1 MTHRVYATNAT
12 RIHSRRRSFDNSLER
27 EIRRLLRAPRFQ
39 SHVHCQSHVAT
50 HITPCHL
57 DHCRACRLHSTST
70 GFKWNYG
77 GAYSHSTAIRPRYD
91 HSTTYVTTCVWAAA
105 LRPIYIINRS
115 ARLRPVM
122 CYVTLTLMIFDKQSN
137 GRRIEVES

>member
-70 GFKWNYG
+70 WLQVELRRCLLPFYCN
-77 GAYSHSTAIRPRYD
+77 STALRP
-91 HSTTYVTTCVWAAA
+91 STTYVTTCVWAAA

-122 CYVTLTLMIFDKQSN
+122 CYVILTLMIFDKQSN

>member
-1 MTHRVYATNAT
+1 MQLAFTLVDVLLTTPWKEKYVAYCELLAFSHTCTVNHTSPHTSRLVTSITAARAAST
-12 RIHSRRRSFDNSLER
+12 RR
-27 EIRRLLRAPRFQ
+27 PR
-39 SHVHCQSHVAT
+39 
-50 HITPCHL
+50 
-57 DHCRACRLHSTST
+57 

>member
-70 GFKWNYG
+70 WLQVELRLCLLPFYCN
-77 GAYSHSTAIRPRYD
+77 ST
-91 HSTTYVTTCVWAAA
+91 A
-105 LRPIYIINRS
+105 LRPFDNLRHDLCVGCCTAAYIHN
-115 ARLRPVM
+115 
-122 CYVTLTLMIFDKQSN
+122 K
-137 GRRIEVES
+137 